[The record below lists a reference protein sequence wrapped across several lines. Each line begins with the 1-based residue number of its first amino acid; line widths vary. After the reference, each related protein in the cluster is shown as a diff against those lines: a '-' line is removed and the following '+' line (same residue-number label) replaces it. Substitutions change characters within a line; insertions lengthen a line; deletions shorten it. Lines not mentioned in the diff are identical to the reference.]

1 MKSRVITRLAL
12 IAMICLTAAVLGCRG
27 PQAPASSREQVKVE
41 VGSLGIDQQTGK
53 HYVLLRDRD
62 GRSLPIM
69 IGDDEARAILL
80 SMNGVRMQRPL
91 TSQLLSIIINRTGNH
106 VDRVVVSEL
115 RDQTYYAYLE
125 LDDGRYRIDCRPS
138 DAIALAMDTDAPIY
152 VSERLLQNAA
162 AGSAPLGKFPPTRQA
177 LGLTVQ
183 ELTPELAGYF
193 AAAPSSGLLVVEVSG
208 PAAAAGVS
216 RGDIMTRVDGKAV
229 TSLGGFGA
237 AVAKLKQGAPITML
251 VRHAGV
257 ERSISFRMPPAP
269 GASRAESSRPG

>member
-1 MKSRVITRLAL
+1 MRSGGTARIAL
-12 IAMICLTAAVLGCRG
+12 IAIICLAAAVLGCHG
-27 PQAPASSREQVKVE
+27 PQAPETSREQVKVE
-41 VGSLGIDQQTGK
+41 VGSLGVDQRTGM
-53 HYVLLRDRD
+53 HYVLLRDRN

-91 TSQLLSIIINRTGNH
+91 TSQLLSIIISKTGNH

-115 RDQTYYAYLE
+115 RGQTYYAYLE

-152 VSERLLQNAA
+152 VSERLLQKTAA
-162 AGSAPLGKFPPTRQA
+162 ESVPIGKFPLTTRG

-193 AAAPSSGLLVVEVSG
+193 AATPSSGLLVVDASG

-216 RGDIMTRVDGKAV
+216 RGDIMTHVDGEPM
-229 TSLGGFGA
+229 TSLGGFSA
-237 AVAKLKQGAPITML
+237 AVAKLQKGAPITMV

-269 GASRAESSRPG
+269 GA

>member
-1 MKSRVITRLAL
+1 MRSGVITRLAL
-12 IAMICLTAAVLGCRG
+12 IPIICLAAAVSGCRG
-27 PQAPASSREQVKVE
+27 RTPPDASLKQVKVE
-41 VGSLGIDQQTGK
+41 VGPVGVDRRTGM

-69 IGDDEARAILL
+69 LGDDEARAILL
-80 SMNGVRMQRPL
+80 SMHGVRLERPL
-91 TSQLLSIIINRTGNH
+91 TSQLLSNIISKTGNH

-152 VSERLLQNAA
+152 VRERLLQNAA
-162 AGSAPLGKFPPTRQA
+162 AEPLPIGKFPLTAQR
-177 LGLTVQ
+177 LGLTLQ

-193 AAAPSSGLLVVEVSG
+193 DAAPLSGLLVIDASG

-216 RGDIMTRVDGKAV
+216 RGDIMTRVGGEPV
-229 TSLGGFGA
+229 TSLGGFGLA
-237 AVAKLKQGAPITML
+237 AAKLQQGAPIIMV

-269 GASRAESSRPG
+269 GA